1 LNVVIEMDESTGG
14 RPHSAFVTE
23 RVHLGWNLRGAISSH
38 VELSDCRFA
47 LKQLSGRE
55 REPLASPLVSFS
67 RGMVFTARA
76 INRVERPSAA
86 NKMIRERK
94 TSRCSVVGA
103 RTRASSAARS
113 SGVMIDHRFLRGHRQ
128 GLGNIALFGVILR

>member
-1 LNVVIEMDESTGG
+1 LAREVAARVTVDIEFLLISGDLDTSLVI
-14 RPHSAFVTE
+14 
-23 RVHLGWNLRGAISSH
+23 
-38 VELSDCRFA
+38 
-47 LKQLSGRE
+47 
-55 REPLASPLVSFS
+55 PLVSFS

-76 INRVERPSAA
+76 IDRVERPSAA

-113 SGVMIDHRFLRGHRQ
+113 SGVSRTS
-128 GLGNIALFGVILR
+128 AAWESS